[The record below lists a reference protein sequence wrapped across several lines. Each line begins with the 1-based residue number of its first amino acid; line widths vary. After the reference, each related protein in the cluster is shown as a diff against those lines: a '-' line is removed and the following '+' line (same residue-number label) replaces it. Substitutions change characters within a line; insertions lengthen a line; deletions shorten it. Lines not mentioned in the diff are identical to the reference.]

1 MNEAGSV
8 SADQQAPWVQ
18 RSQQRLR
25 LRLRDPPTHLQ
36 PHIYPLLL
44 AIIT

>member
-25 LRLRDPPTHLQ
+25 LRDPPTHLQ